1 MLDGLLYFLFNLGSS
16 FGFVI
21 ILILILMSAIKIVPE
36 YQRIVVFR
44 LGRLIGA
51 KGPGLVIVI
60 PVVDRVIRVDLR
72 IVTLDVPVQEVI
84 TKDNV
89 PIKVNAVVYFR
100 VMDPANSVIEVE
112 NYMLATSQLSQTTL
126 RSVIGG
132 AELDEVLSSREKI
145 NSELQKIIDER
156 TDSWGIKVSAV
167 EVKELELPE
176 GMKRAMAKQAE
187 AERERRAK
195 IINAEGELQAAKTL
209 LTMIEKDEIEL
220 AFFGHNPLLS
230 PSSTL
235 TMQSLGR
242 SSFALIAPPDH
253 PWAQWKI
260 ISPAQLLEENFIS
273 YSKDTAHYCFV
284 NDFFLNNKLKTPRL
298 TQVDN
303 EELLLQL
310 VTQGF
315 GIGIAMEIAVRK
327 EVKQKEVIILSLQN
341 LAGISREIFLAH
353 STIKG
358 LTYAGW
364 EMGKVA
370 EQITFDFLNQG

>member
-209 LTMIEKDEIEL
+209 SDAAKQMEV
-220 AFFGHNPLLS
+220 S
-230 PSSTL
+230 PVT
-235 TMQSLGR
+235 
-242 SSFALIAPPDH
+242 
-253 PWAQWKI
+253 
-260 ISPAQLLEENFIS
+260 
-273 YSKDTAHYCFV
+273 
-284 NDFFLNNKLKTPRL
+284 
-298 TQVDN
+298 
-303 EELLLQL
+303 LQL
-310 VTQGF
+310 RYLQTLK
-315 GIGIAMEIAVRK
+315 EIASEK
-327 EVKQKEVIILSLQN
+327 N
-341 LAGISREIFLAH
+341 
-353 STIKG
+353 ST
-358 LTYAGW
+358 
-364 EMGKVA
+364 
-370 EQITFDFLNQG
+370 TFPSANGYYQALY